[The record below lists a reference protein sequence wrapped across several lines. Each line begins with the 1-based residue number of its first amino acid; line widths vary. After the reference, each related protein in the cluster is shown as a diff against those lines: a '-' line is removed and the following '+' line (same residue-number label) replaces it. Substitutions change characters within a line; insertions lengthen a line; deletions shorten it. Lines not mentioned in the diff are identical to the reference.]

1 MEPWVVGLLRGAG
14 LAVVGALIVFF
25 ASLTELD
32 VPGYAYYAVPMV
44 LFLLRELEAV
54 FADQLQV

>member
-1 MEPWVVGLLRGAG
+1 MEPWVVGLIRGAG
-14 LAVVGALIVFF
+14 LAIVSALIVFF

-44 LFLLRELEAV
+44 LFLLREFEALLV
-54 FADQLQV
+54 DQTKA